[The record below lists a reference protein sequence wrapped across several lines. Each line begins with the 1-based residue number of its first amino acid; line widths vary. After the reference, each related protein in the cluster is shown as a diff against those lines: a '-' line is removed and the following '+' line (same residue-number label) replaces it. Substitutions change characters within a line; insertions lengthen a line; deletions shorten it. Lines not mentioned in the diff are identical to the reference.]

1 MYNLKSLI
9 GIAALVAMVGAPLGA
24 AHMDETAW
32 AGAGSVTLPSTA
44 NSNEN
49 RVSGVY
55 YGSVSALA
63 SHTGDPA
70 PVTGNETSFE
80 FGTAAALCDMEILS
94 DGSTVGAA
102 EDEPEVDGQAN
113 TAGASTLFNDGGVG
127 AVCHTQTGYYAHAD
141 FNTATCDYEPAMGQD
156 ATGDVWLTTVC
167 SYAHT
172 VSGTGLLT
180 YFADCVSG
188 AALTVSP
195 LEVVDPCATTTVDCL
210 VNGDCTSLADEIAC
224 GPDAAGNA
232 DIQVAGQSGWGSAG
246 VAFPAIPS
254 PCIDADAAAV
264 VFVWNAVFVDSTI
277 PNVTGTSTATVGVIF

>member
-24 AHMDETAW
+24 AHMDSTAW
-32 AGAGSVTLPSTA
+32 AGLAGLPSTA
-44 NSNEN
+44 GGNAN

-55 YGSVSALA
+55 YGSVSALVG
-63 SHTGDPA
+63 HTGMDINE
-70 PVTGNETSFE
+70 GNSTSFE
-80 FGTAAALCDMEILS
+80 FGTAAAFCDMEILS
-94 DGSTVGAA
+94 DGSAA
-102 EDEPEVDGQAN
+102 GSSEDEPEVDGVAN

-127 AVCHTQTGYYAHAD
+127 AVCHTQTGYYANGD
-141 FNTATCDYEPAMGQD
+141 FNTAGCAYAPAEGAD

-172 VSGTGLLT
+172 VSGVGLLD
-180 YFADCVSG
+180 YFVDCVSG

-195 LEVVDPCATTTVDCL
+195 LEIVDPCTTTTVECL

-232 DIQVAGQSGWGSAG
+232 DIQVAGESDWGSAG
-246 VAFPAIPS
+246 ADFPAIPS
-254 PCIDADAAAV
+254 PCTDANSAGV
-264 VFVWNAVFVDSTI
+264 VFVWNAVFVDSTL
-277 PNVTGTSTATVGVIF
+277 PNVTGHSVATVGVIY